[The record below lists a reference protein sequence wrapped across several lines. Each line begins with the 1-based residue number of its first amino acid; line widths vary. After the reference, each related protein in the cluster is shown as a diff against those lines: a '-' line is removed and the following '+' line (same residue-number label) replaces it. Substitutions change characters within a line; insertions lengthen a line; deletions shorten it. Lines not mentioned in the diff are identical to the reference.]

1 MYEISDQGGGS
12 NRRDFG
18 MEWYHTVRT
27 DMYLCQFITEINA
40 QVLSGNI
47 IGYIYTYADTRRV
60 KNERGFHLIFLC
72 CLIMHLSLLLE
83 SEL

>member
-1 MYEISDQGGGS
+1 
-12 NRRDFG
+12 
-18 MEWYHTVRT
+18 
-27 DMYLCQFITEINA
+27 MYLCQFITEINA

-47 IGYIYTYADTRRV
+47 IGYIYTYADTRIV
-60 KNERGFHLIFLC
+60 KNEKGFHLISLC